1 VAKKA
6 SSPKSRSGK
15 KTGVSRSKSAK
26 KTTKKTP
33 KKPVTKKAIN
43 AERKVRRLKKTP
55 LGKRELAEFREILLA
70 KRRDMVGDM
79 NDMEASALRTGEQ
92 SNAGDLST
100 MPDHPANI
108 ATDNYE
114 QEFTLE
120 LLESERVM
128 LAEIDEALERIE
140 NRTYGICLGT
150 GQAIGKARLQARPWA
165 KYCIEYARM
174 LEKGLVSHEKDID
187 ETNEPDEED

>member
-1 VAKKA
+1 
-6 SSPKSRSGK
+6 
-15 KTGVSRSKSAK
+15 
-26 KTTKKTP
+26 
-33 KKPVTKKAIN
+33 
-43 AERKVRRLKKTP
+43 
-55 LGKRELAEFREILLA
+55 
-70 KRRDMVGDM
+70 MVGDM
-79 NDMEASALRTGEQ
+79 NDMEASALRTGAQ

-120 LLESERVM
+120 LLESERAM

-150 GQAIGKARLQARPWA
+150 GQPISKARLQARPWA
-165 KYCIEYARM
+165 KYCIEYAHM
-174 LEKGLVSHEKDID
+174 LEKGLAPHEKDID
-187 ETNEPDEED
+187 DEVPDEPDEED